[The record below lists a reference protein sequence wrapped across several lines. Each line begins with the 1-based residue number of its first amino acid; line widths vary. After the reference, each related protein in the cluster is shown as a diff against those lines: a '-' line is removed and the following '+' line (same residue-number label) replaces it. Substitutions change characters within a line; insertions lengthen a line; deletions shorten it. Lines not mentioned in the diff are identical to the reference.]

1 MRVALV
7 SAFLEDRD
15 GERLDDDFMENVV
28 CQEDHFYHRYAK
40 ALMDKNIE
48 PILHMMSQEKIT
60 KKFTH
65 KYGHTILRIP
75 AIRIPFIHEP
85 LVYSSQLIQCLRENF
100 DLCHIISGYYV
111 MYKVPD
117 MFDYTVLK
125 LHDKLPILARWAGGK
140 YDWLFPGRRYIK
152 KLALQRCEKIVC
164 SSRKETLVLQNKFK
178 IPVDRIVHLLNPID
192 LSKFRKRDKKEAAL
206 KLGIDPEY
214 RYLLFVGRMVK
225 LKGVWELLDVFKD
238 LSTEYEDLKLIM
250 IGDGPLMDDIPSF
263 IKNNSMEK
271 KIMIKGRLTHDLLPY
286 YYNIAEALVNPQNS
300 SAGGIGNV
308 TIEAMA
314 SEIPVVVT
322 NVDGRD
328 EYISENSGTGILV
341 EPGNKNSLKDGIVR
355 ILNNKIKSNKEC
367 LQMLNEFSYDNFGQK
382 LLNIYSEV
390 ISK

>member
-1 MRVALV
+1 LIAILVFLLLVAIVIAQQVLPSLITPWLSEELSNLFDATVEIEEGSLNLLAGSGTLEEVTLV
-7 SAFLEDRD
+7 KRIRSDAE
-15 GERLDDDFMENVV
+15 
-28 CQEDHFYHRYAK
+28 
-40 ALMDKNIE
+40 
-48 PILHMMSQEKIT
+48 
-60 KKFTH
+60 
-65 KYGHTILRIP
+65 LR
-75 AIRIPFIHEP
+75 
-85 LVYSSQLIQCLRENF
+85 C
-100 DLCHIISGYYV
+100 D
-111 MYKVPD
+111 
-117 MFDYTVLK
+117 
-125 LHDKLPILARWAGGK
+125 
-140 YDWLFPGRRYIK
+140 IK